1 MMDFLPV
8 KFLVAALRAYACDP
22 ATCSKEKDMRSL
34 IVCLCAGMI
43 LTIAHASFAGPPG
56 GNGAAGGP
64 PPDGGGQG
72 PRGGGEG
79 GGGGHRGGPP
89 GQGGNSEN
97 MIQQIMALDA
107 NGDGGLTP
115 AEVTDLRL
123 QTLLQQADTDS
134 SGSVTLTELTTAM
147 SKKTGQGM
155 GGPGMGGGHGGPG
168 GPSRPGEIMP
178 GFIQDQLQLTDTQRQ
193 QLATLQSGV
202 DAQLLQIL
210 TTQQIQQLAAG
221 PQNFGNGNGAKGSGR
236 KGRSSKN
243 SQ

>member
-1 MMDFLPV
+1 
-8 KFLVAALRAYACDP
+8 
-22 ATCSKEKDMRSL
+22 MRSL
-34 IVCLCAGMI
+34 IVCLCAGML
-43 LTIAHASFAGPPG
+43 LTIAHASLAGPPG
-56 GNGAAGGP
+56 SKGGAGGP

-147 SKKTGQGM
+147 NKKPGQGM
-155 GGPGMGGGHGGPG
+155 GGPGMGGGPG
-168 GPSRPGEIMP
+168 GPPRPGEIMP

-221 PQNFGNGNGAKGSGR
+221 PQNFGNGNGAKGSDVKDVR
-236 KGRSSKN
+236 RRIPSKQIRTSRGN
-243 SQ
+243 

>member
-1 MMDFLPV
+1 
-8 KFLVAALRAYACDP
+8 
-22 ATCSKEKDMRSL
+22 MRSL
-34 IVCLCAGMI
+34 IVCLCAGML
-43 LTIAHASFAGPPG
+43 LTIAHASLAGPPG
-56 GNGAAGGP
+56 SKGGAGGP

-107 NGDGGLTP
+107 NGNGGLTP

-147 SKKTGQGM
+147 NKKPGQGM

-168 GPSRPGEIMP
+168 GPPRPGEIMP

-210 TTQQIQQLAAG
+210 TTQQIQQLTAG

>member
-1 MMDFLPV
+1 
-8 KFLVAALRAYACDP
+8 
-22 ATCSKEKDMRSL
+22 MRSL
-34 IVCLCAGMI
+34 IVCLCAGML
-43 LTIAHASFAGPPG
+43 LTIAHASLAGPPG
-56 GNGAAGGP
+56 SKGGAGGP

-147 SKKTGQGM
+147 NKKPGQGM

>member
-1 MMDFLPV
+1 
-8 KFLVAALRAYACDP
+8 
-22 ATCSKEKDMRSL
+22 
-34 IVCLCAGMI
+34 MI
-43 LTIAHASFAGPPG
+43 LTIAHASLAGPPG

-64 PPDGGGQG
+64 PPDGGGEG
-72 PRGGGEG
+72 PRGGGGGQGPRGG

-147 SKKTGQGM
+147 NKKPGQGM
-155 GGPGMGGGHGGPG
+155 GGPGMGGGPG
-168 GPSRPGEIMP
+168 GPPRPGEIMP

-221 PQNFGNGNGAKGSGR
+221 PQNFGNGNGAKGSDVKDVR
-236 KGRSSKN
+236 RRIPSKQIRTSRGN
-243 SQ
+243 